1 MRESRFLEFK
11 ETITNTFLKT
21 VSAFAN
27 YGTGEIMFGIADDG
41 TTVGITNAGT
51 ACLDIENR
59 INDSIDPIPE
69 YTLAIN
75 EKTSV
80 ITLRVQEGLHK
91 PYLYKAKA
99 YRRNDTA
106 TIAVDRL
113 ELARLI
119 LEGQNSSFEE
129 LPASD
134 QGLSFQTLEK
144 KLIAEL
150 HIDSF
155 SKDTLKT
162 LELYREGVGFNKA
175 GELLADQNKY
185 CGIDMVRFGD
195 NISIILD
202 RRTVEHVSILKQFD
216 QALDM
221 FRQYYE
227 YEQIRGSTREKIS
240 LIPEEAFREA
250 VANALVHRTWDID
263 SHINIAMFQDSIR
276 ITSPGSLPRG
286 VGEEEYLRGGISIL
300 RNPIIGNVLYRLH
313 MIEKFGTGIRR
324 INDTY
329 QSSMIKPVYTV
340 GENTICI
347 VLPVLQEKNNLLPDE
362 QKVYALL
369 KNREMASSAIMEA
382 TGFGKSKTV
391 TILNKLVKEGYIT
404 VTGTGRGTK
413 YKTGTLL
420 RYHME
425 GL

>member
-11 ETITNTFLKT
+11 ETVTNTFLKT

-27 YGTGEIMFGIADDG
+27 YGTGEIIFGIADDG
-41 TTVGITNAGT
+41 TAVGLTDAGA

-69 YTLAIN
+69 YSLAVN
-75 EKTSV
+75 EKTDV

-106 TIAVDRL
+106 TIAVDRM

-129 LPASD
+129 LSASD
-134 QGLSFQTLEK
+134 QNLSFQVLGEK
-144 KLIAEL
+144 LVAEL

-155 SKDTLKT
+155 SRDTLKT
-162 LELYREGVGFNKA
+162 LELYEEGSGFNKA
-175 GELLADQNKY
+175 GELLADRNKF

-195 NISIILD
+195 NINIILD
-202 RRTVEHVSILKQFD
+202 RETVEHVSILKQFD
-216 QALDM
+216 RALDM
-221 FRQYYE
+221 FRKYYE
-227 YEQIRGSTREKIS
+227 YEQIRGIVREKIS

-250 VANALVHRTWDID
+250 VANALVHRTWDIH
-263 SHINIAMFQDSIR
+263 SHVNIAMFQDKIQ
-276 ITSPGSLPRG
+276 ITSPGGLPRG
-286 VGEEEYLRGGISIL
+286 VSEEEYLRGGISIL
-300 RNPIIGNVLYRLH
+300 RNPIIGNVFYRLH

-329 QSSMIKPVYTV
+329 QSSMIKPVFTA

-347 VLPVLQEKNNLLPDE
+347 VLPVLQEKSDLLPDE
-362 QKVYALL
+362 QKVFKLL
-369 KNREMASSAIMEA
+369 KNREMPSSAIVKA
-382 TGFGKSKTV
+382 TGFGKSKAV
-391 TILNKLVKEGYIT
+391 AILNKLVEKGYIT
-404 VTGTGRGTK
+404 VSGTGRGTK
-413 YKTGTLL
+413 YKAGI
-420 RYHME
+420 
-425 GL
+425 

>member
-27 YGTGEIMFGIADDG
+27 YGTGEIMFGVADDG
-41 TTVGITNAGT
+41 TAVGIANAGA

-75 EKTSV
+75 EKTTV
-80 ITLRVQEGLHK
+80 ITLRVREGLHK

-134 QGLSFQTLEK
+134 QDLSFQTLK
-144 KLIAEL
+144 DKLIAEL
-150 HIDSF
+150 QIDSF
-155 SKDTLKT
+155 SRDTLKT
-162 LELYREGVGFNKA
+162 LELYREGAGFNKA
-175 GELLADQNKY
+175 GELLADRNTF

-195 NISIILD
+195 NINIILD
-202 RRTVEHVSILKQFD
+202 RKTLEHVSILKQFD

-227 YEQIRGSTREKIS
+227 YEQIRGSAREKIA

-250 VANALVHRTWDID
+250 TANALVHRTWDVY
-263 SHINIAMFQDSIR
+263 SHVNIAMFHDRIQ
-276 ITSPGSLPRG
+276 ITSPGGLPG
-286 VGEEEYLRGGISIL
+286 GISEEEYLRGGISNL
-300 RNPIIGNVLYRLH
+300 RNPIIGNVFYRLH

-329 QSSMIKPVYTV
+329 RNSMIKPVFTV
-340 GENTICI
+340 SENTICI
-347 VLPVLQEKNNLLPDE
+347 VLPVLQEKSDLLPDE
-362 QKVYALL
+362 QRIFALL
-369 KNREMASSAIMEA
+369 KNREMPSSAIVEA
-382 TGFGKSKTV
+382 VGFGKSKTV
-391 TILNKLVKEGYIT
+391 TILNKLVKDGYIM
-404 VTGTGRGTK
+404 VSGTGRGTK
-413 YKTGTLL
+413 YKSVI
-420 RYHME
+420 
-425 GL
+425 

>member
-11 ETITNTFLKT
+11 ETVTNTFLKT

-27 YGTGEIMFGIADDG
+27 YGTGEILFGISDDG
-41 TTVGITNAGT
+41 RIVGIDNAGA

-69 YTLAIN
+69 YTLAIH

-106 TIAVDRL
+106 TIAADRL

-134 QGLSFQTLEK
+134 QDLSFETLK
-144 KLIAEL
+144 DKLITEL

-155 SKDTLKT
+155 SRDTLKT
-162 LELYREGVGFNKA
+162 LELYLEGTGFNKA
-175 GELLADQNKY
+175 GELLADRNTF
-185 CGIDMVRFGD
+185 CGIDMVRFGE

-202 RRTVEHVSILKQFD
+202 RKTVEHVSVLEQFD
-216 QALDM
+216 QALGL

-227 YEQIRGSTREKIS
+227 YEQIRGSVREKIS
-240 LIPEEAFREA
+240 LIPQEAFREA
-250 VANALVHRTWDID
+250 VANALVHRMWDID
-263 SHINIAMFQDSIR
+263 THVNIAMFQDRIQ
-276 ITSPGSLPRG
+276 ITSPGGLPGSVSR
-286 VGEEEYLRGGISIL
+286 EEYLRGGISIL
-300 RNPIIGNVLYRLH
+300 RNPIIGNVFYRLH

-329 QSSMIKPVYTV
+329 RKSATKPVFTV

-347 VLPVLQEKNNLLPDE
+347 VLPVLQEKSDLLPDE
-362 QKVYALL
+362 QKIFALL
-369 KNREMASSAIMEA
+369 KNREMASSAIAEA

-391 TILNKLVKEGYIT
+391 MILNKLVHEGYVT
-404 VTGTGRGTK
+404 VSGTGRGTK
-413 YKTGTLL
+413 YKTTNP
-420 RYHME
+420 
-425 GL
+425 

>member
-69 YTLAIN
+69 YTLAVN

-134 QGLSFQTLEK
+134 QNLSFQTLEK

-286 VGEEEYLRGGISIL
+286 IGEEEYLRGGISIL

-391 TILNKLVKEGYIT
+391 AILNKLAKEGYIM
-404 VTGTGRGTK
+404 VIGTGRGTK
-413 YKTGTLL
+413 YKTGSLS
-420 RYHME
+420 
-425 GL
+425 

>member
-27 YGTGEIMFGIADDG
+27 YGTGVIMFGIADDG

-69 YTLAIN
+69 YTLAVN

-134 QGLSFQTLEK
+134 QNLSFQTLEK

-286 VGEEEYLRGGISIL
+286 IGEEEYLRGGISIL

-391 TILNKLVKEGYIT
+391 AILNKLAKEGYIM
-404 VTGTGRGTK
+404 VIGTGRGTK
-413 YKTGTLL
+413 YKTGSLS
-420 RYHME
+420 
-425 GL
+425 

>member
-11 ETITNTFLKT
+11 ETVTNTFLKT

-27 YGTGEIMFGIADDG
+27 YGTGEILFGIKDDG
-41 TTVGITNAGT
+41 TAVGIANAG
-51 ACLDIENR
+51 AVCLDIENR

-69 YTLAIN
+69 YTLAIH

-99 YRRNDTA
+99 YKRNDTA

-134 QGLSFQTLEK
+134 QNLSFQILED

-162 LELYREGVGFNKA
+162 LELYRNGSGFNKA
-175 GELLADQNKY
+175 GELLSDRNQY

-202 RRTVEHVSILKQFD
+202 RKTVEHVSILKQFD

-227 YEQIRGSTREKIS
+227 YERIKGSTREKIS

-263 SHINIAMFQDSIR
+263 SHVNIAMFQDRIR
-276 ITSPGSLPRG
+276 ITSPGGLPRG
-286 VGEEEYLRGGISIL
+286 VSEEEYLRGGISIL
-300 RNPIIGNVLYRLH
+300 RNPIIGNVFYRLH

-329 QSSMIKPVYTV
+329 QSSMIKPVFTV

-347 VLPVLQEKNNLLPDE
+347 VLPVFQEKSDLLPDE
-362 QKVYALL
+362 QKVFALL
-369 KNREMASSAIMEA
+369 KNRELPSSAIVEA

-391 TILNKLVKEGYIT
+391 TILNKLVNKGYIM
-404 VTGTGRGTK
+404 VSGTGRGTK
-413 YKTGTLL
+413 YKTGTLS
-420 RYHME
+420 
-425 GL
+425 

>member
-69 YTLAIN
+69 YTLAVN

-134 QGLSFQTLEK
+134 QNLSFQTLEK

-391 TILNKLVKEGYIT
+391 AILNKLAKEGYIM
-404 VTGTGRGTK
+404 VIGTGRGTK
-413 YKTGTLL
+413 YKTGSLS
-420 RYHME
+420 
-425 GL
+425 

>member
-134 QGLSFQTLEK
+134 QNLSFQTLEK

>member
-27 YGTGEIMFGIADDG
+27 YGTGEIMFGVADDG
-41 TTVGITNAGT
+41 TAVGIANAGA

-75 EKTSV
+75 EKTTV
-80 ITLRVQEGLHK
+80 ITLRVREGLHK

-134 QGLSFQTLEK
+134 QDLSFQTLK
-144 KLIAEL
+144 DKLIAEL
-150 HIDSF
+150 QIESF
-155 SKDTLKT
+155 SRDTLKT
-162 LELYREGVGFNKA
+162 LELYREGAGFNKA
-175 GELLADQNKY
+175 GELLADRNTF

-195 NISIILD
+195 NINIILD
-202 RRTVEHVSILKQFD
+202 RKTLEHVSILKQFD

-227 YEQIRGSTREKIS
+227 YEQIRGSAREKIA

-250 VANALVHRTWDID
+250 TANALVHRTWDVY
-263 SHINIAMFQDSIR
+263 SHVNIAMFHDRIQ
-276 ITSPGSLPRG
+276 ITSPGGLPG
-286 VGEEEYLRGGISIL
+286 GISEEEYLRGGISNL
-300 RNPIIGNVLYRLH
+300 RNPIIGNVFYRLH

-329 QSSMIKPVYTV
+329 RNSMIKPVFTV
-340 GENTICI
+340 SENTICI
-347 VLPVLQEKNNLLPDE
+347 VLPVLQEKSDLLPDE
-362 QKVYALL
+362 QRIFALL
-369 KNREMASSAIMEA
+369 KNREMPSSAIVEA
-382 TGFGKSKTV
+382 VGFGKSKTV
-391 TILNKLVKEGYIT
+391 TILNKLVKDGYIM
-404 VTGTGRGTK
+404 VSGTGRGTK
-413 YKTGTLL
+413 YKSVI
-420 RYHME
+420 
-425 GL
+425 

>member
-41 TTVGITNAGT
+41 TVVGITNAGT

-134 QGLSFQTLEK
+134 QDLSFQILGK

-162 LELYREGVGFNKA
+162 LELYQERVGFNKA

-202 RRTVEHVSILKQFD
+202 RKTVEHVSILKQFD
-216 QALDM
+216 QALEM

-227 YEQIRGSTREKIS
+227 YEQIRGSARERIS

-286 VGEEEYLRGGISIL
+286 VSEEEYLRGGISIL

-329 QSSMIKPVYTV
+329 QNSMIKPVFTV
-340 GENTICI
+340 SENTICI
-347 VLPVLQEKNNLLPDE
+347 ILPVLQAKSHLLPDE
-362 QKVYALL
+362 QKIYALL
-369 KNREMASSAIMEA
+369 KNREMASSAIVEA

-391 TILNKLVKEGYIT
+391 AILNKLAKEGYIM
-404 VTGTGRGTK
+404 VIGTGRGTK
-413 YKTGTLL
+413 YKTGTLS
-420 RYHME
+420 
-425 GL
+425 